1 METGDC
7 QLFLCLKDINLIN
20 AGCQAHTHTHA
31 HPGRTGCITRA
42 SVDTGGGGGKPSRV
56 KLSQGIDCP
65 ASYCL
70 MFGP

>member
-42 SVDTGGGGGKPSRV
+42 SVDTGGGGGKTKS
-56 KLSQGIDCP
+56 S
-65 ASYCL
+65 
-70 MFGP
+70 